1 MVFRNQGQGLAQD
14 IVFKTR
20 YADYPW
26 KAVTTGNP
34 PVSRPNI
41 YPLLSSFC
49 MSCADSDIASR
60 KSFLILFN
68 TGSTFQKLMKFFGM
82 QN

>member
-26 KAVTTGNP
+26 KAPTTGNP
-34 PVSRPNI
+34 LVVHELI
-41 YPLLSSFC
+41 YTLYL
-49 MSCADSDIASR
+49 
-60 KSFLILFN
+60 
-68 TGSTFQKLMKFFGM
+68 
-82 QN
+82 